1 MSMKWFLRIVVI
13 VAVLI
18 IGALS
23 WQWLAADPGQV
34 QLRIRGYVIETTVIM
49 AVVMLVALFAT
60 IWLLWWLLRAP
71 LRWLAGRRG
80 RRCRH
85 AFAQAELRLREGL
98 WAKAEKLFVRA
109 AEDSD
114 FRVPALLEAAQAAH
128 TRGNEAQ
135 AHAYLA
141 ALDEDPEGRRLV
153 QLERARE
160 ALANEQPEQ
169 ALNLLAELSP
179 PPPSALR
186 LRIEA
191 LRQSRRA
198 AEALALL
205 PDLHRSQLLDGLNYA
220 KLELATI
227 LQALAEASD
236 GDRLTRTWENLP
248 RGQKRTDAVVSAH
261 VQRAIELG
269 NIDVSELIE
278 TQLKQDWNERLIRQY
293 GQLQQASPARR
304 LKQAET
310 WLAGHEDSVGLNIT
324 LARLHLAL
332 GETTQAEEFVGHAL
346 ALDNDADAWEL
357 MADIAERQQQHERAR
372 IALTNVLRSRRGEAP
387 LALPAGS
394 PRAGHLGLF
403 AATEKRGEHGFPQ
416 LPPDAESH

>member
-1 MSMKWFLRIVVI
+1 MKWFLRIVVI

-18 IGALS
+18 VGALS

-49 AVVMLVALFAT
+49 AVVMQILLFLA

-71 LRWLAGRRG
+71 LHWLAGRRG
-80 RRCRH
+80 RRARH
-85 AFAQAELRLREGL
+85 AFAQAELRLREGQ

-114 FRVPALLEAAQAAH
+114 FRIPALLEAAQAAH
-128 TRGNEAQ
+128 TRGNQAQ

-141 ALDEDPEGRRLV
+141 ALDEDPEGHRLV

-169 ALNLLAELSP
+169 ALSLLAELSP
-179 PPPSALR
+179 PPPSALL
-186 LRIEA
+186 LRGEA

-198 AEALALL
+198 NEALALL
-205 PDLHRSQLLDGLNYA
+205 PDLHRSQLLDGLHYA

-227 LQALAEASD
+227 LQALAEAGD
-236 GDRLTRTWENLP
+236 GDHLTRTWDSLP
-248 RGQKRTDAVVSAH
+248 RGQKRTDTVVAAY

-269 NIDVSELIE
+269 DIDASTLIE
-278 TQLKQDWNERLIRQY
+278 AQLKQDWNEDLVRQY
-293 GQLQQASPARR
+293 GQLRQASPARR

-310 WLAGHEDSVGLNIT
+310 WLADHEDSVGLNVT

-332 GETTQAEEFVGHAL
+332 GETSQAEEFLGHAL
-346 ALDNDADAWEL
+346 ALGSDAEAWEL
-357 MADIAERQQQHERAR
+357 MADIAERQQQSERAR
-372 IALTNVLRSRRGEAP
+372 VALGNVLRSRRGEAP
-387 LALPAGS
+387 LVLPAGS

-403 AATEKRGEHGFPQ
+403 AASEKRGEHGFPQ